1 MAVLFSGIIVAM
13 STLPRTRRPLRIAA
27 ATAAASLV
35 ALAAACGT
43 ASGEGASGDGQD
55 NRSAVSL
62 REANAATAS
71 ASAES
76 ETATEAES
84 AAETESETSPESES
98 ADARS
103 GNQGGHVALD
113 DDEAPDAAFSLSPQS
128 KEQDGGNLAIR
139 DVRAGAHEGYD
150 RIVIELSSD
159 ATAGYRAGYEANPAE
174 QGRGMPITHP
184 GDQALVLY
192 VAGVGYPFELGVEDL
207 TVGTLSPEKT
217 GAVVQVKGVGMFEGE
232 AQYVISIKGERR
244 PFRVFQLDDPQRII
258 VDVQTSDAT
267 E

>member
-1 MAVLFSGIIVAM
+1 MAALFSGIIGAM
-13 STLPRTRRPLRIAA
+13 NTLPRTRRPLRIAA
-27 ATAAASLV
+27 ATAAAGLL

-76 ETATEAES
+76 ETATEEES
-84 AAETESETSPESES
+84 AAETESETTSES
-98 ADARS
+98 ADAKS

-113 DDEAPDAAFSLSPQS
+113 DDEAPDAAFSLSLQS
-128 KEQDGGNLAIR
+128 EEEDGGNLAIR

-150 RIVIELSSD
+150 RIVIELSGD